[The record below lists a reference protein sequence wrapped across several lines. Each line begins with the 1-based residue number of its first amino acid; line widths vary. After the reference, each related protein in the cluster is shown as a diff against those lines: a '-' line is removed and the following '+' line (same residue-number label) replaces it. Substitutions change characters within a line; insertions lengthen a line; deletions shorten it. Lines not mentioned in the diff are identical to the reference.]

1 MRRLLILAALVCAA
15 FSAVSCAEDINY
27 DEASH
32 EKLTAL
38 VEYGQ
43 ALKSLTV
50 PRDLW
55 NDGICDGSLLY
66 NDWTIRTGWFL
77 TEGSPDSVSDLRI
90 SAIQS
95 FKIKKHGRVSILLKS
110 GAEKTGKWIYKDG
123 FLAFCVGQG
132 QDLYEDL
139 FVFEAI
145 ALTGQYLVLIEYSYN
160 GCMELTFNAQ

>member
-1 MRRLLILAALVCAA
+1 MRRLHILAALVCAA

-50 PRDLW
+50 PQDLW
-55 NDGICDGSLLY
+55 NDDICDGSLLY
-66 NDWTIRTGWFL
+66 NDWTISTGRFL
-77 TEGSPDSVSDLRI
+77 TEGSDLRI

-95 FKIKKHGRVSILLKS
+95 FTIKKHGRVSIRLTS
-110 GAEKTGKWIYKDG
+110 GTEKTGKWIYKDG

-145 ALTGQYLVLIEYSYN
+145 ALTEKKLVLLEYSYN
-160 GCMELTFNAQ
+160 GSMELTFNAQ